1 MKPNVRNL
9 IYCPQCK
16 RSKQRFESK
25 KEADMFIKYN
35 AEECRQENGY
45 APIRAYYC
53 NACCAWHLSSRE
65 KLHPIQIGMKK
76 KIVRL
81 YAKRDELIPQYE
93 TELAS
98 GFDLKADIEQ
108 SITLHPFERR
118 IIPTGIFV
126 EIPESFEVQVRPRS
140 GNAIKK
146 GLTVLNTPGT
156 IDSDYRGE
164 IGVIA
169 INLSNEPLTI
179 DPLMKIAQGVLAPVT
194 RAVFEYVDSQ
204 EALSSTERGD
214 GGFGHTD
221 KK

>member
-1 MKPNVRNL
+1 
-9 IYCPQCK
+9 
-16 RSKQRFESK
+16 
-25 KEADMFIKYN
+25 
-35 AEECRQENGY
+35 
-45 APIRAYYC
+45 
-53 NACCAWHLSSRE
+53 
-65 KLHPIQIGMKK
+65 MKK
-76 KIVRL
+76 RTVRI
-81 YAKRDELIPQYE
+81 YVKRDELRPVYG
-93 TELAS
+93 TDLAS
-98 GFDLKADIEQ
+98 GFDLCADIEQ
-108 SITLHPFERR
+108 PITLHPLERR

-156 IDSDYRGE
+156 IDADYRGE

-169 INLSNEPLTI
+169 INLSNEPITI

-214 GGFGHTD
+214 GGYGHTD
-221 KK
+221 NKK